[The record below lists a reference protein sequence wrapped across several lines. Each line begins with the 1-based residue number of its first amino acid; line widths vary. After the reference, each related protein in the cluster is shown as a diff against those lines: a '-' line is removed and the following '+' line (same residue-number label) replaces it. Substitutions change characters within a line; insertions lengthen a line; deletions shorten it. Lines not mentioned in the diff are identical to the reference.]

1 MILRRP
7 YAFLIKYFKIIHII
21 MFLLLGYTTYRAS
34 NIVSFFKDY
43 IQDSRTEILPNF
55 YSFGLVYFFIIL
67 FIISSIAILYLMKYK
82 NKPRL
87 IYIISIIISV
97 IAFILFIYLGSTV
110 ESLSTVSVSGR
121 VLRLYRDISR
131 INYYMLFI
139 MCIPFIIRGL
149 GFDIKK
155 FNFNKDLMELNI
167 KEEDSAEVEV
177 NVDLTPDG
185 IKRRGRKYLRELSYY
200 YTEYKLFINIAL
212 VIVGFIIIL
221 IFPFNIFVVNRPLS
235 EGETLVT
242 RDYNLVV
249 EDSYISTRKR
259 TSMDDTYII
268 LKVKIKGKVNKYTLN
283 LDSLVL
289 KANNN
294 SYRPSLKYYNYF
306 MDIGYGYKNTYLIT
320 DDYKEYLLIYNV
332 NNNDVKK
339 LYFNNLDNN
348 KKVRLKPEKIS

>member
-7 YAFLIKYFKIIHII
+7 YAFLIKNFKIIHII

-97 IAFILFIYLGSTV
+97 IAFILFIYLGNTV
-110 ESLSTVSVSGR
+110 YSLTTTSVTGR

-167 KEEDSAEVEV
+167 NEEDSAEVEV

-185 IKRRGRKYLRELSYY
+185 LKRRGRKYLRELSYY
-200 YTEYKLFINIAL
+200 YKEYKLFINVAL
-212 VIVGFIIIL
+212 IIVGIGLIL
-221 IFPFNIFVVNRPLS
+221 AFPFNIFVINRPLS
-235 EGETLVT
+235 EGETLIT
-242 RDYNLVV
+242 KDYNMIVD
-249 EDSYISTRKR
+249 DSYITTRKR
-259 TSMDDTYII
+259 TSMNNTYVI
-268 LKVKIKGKVNKYTLN
+268 LKVKIKGKVNKYTIN
-283 LDSLVL
+283 IDSLVL
-289 KANNN
+289 QANNN
-294 SYRPSLKYYNYF
+294 SYKPSLKYYNYF
-306 MDIGYGYKNTYLIT
+306 MDIGYGYKKTYLVT
-320 DDYKEYLLIYNV
+320 DEYKEYLLIYNV
-332 NNNDVKK
+332 DNKDTKK
-339 LYFNNLDNN
+339 LSLYNLDSD
-348 KKVRLKPEKIS
+348 KKVRLKPETIS